1 MCGSLIIHQVHYT
14 VYEKLKS
21 VDVWITDNTQVHYTV
36 YEKLKSVDVWI
47 TDNTSGTLY
56 CL

>member
-14 VYEKLKS
+14 VYEKLKP
-21 VDVWITDNTQVHYTV
+21 VDV
-36 YEKLKSVDVWI
+36 LI